1 MSGRDTFFTAELPP
15 TERMLEALRL
25 RDEGLSNTEVAHR
38 LGCNSRYVS
47 DLLRVGALRTGRP
60 LPRRAAPTPPDD
72 ALRKRVSRLE
82 DRNQSLRARL
92 TSLERE
98 VALLRKQLPPPVTHR
113 RIADGGVGGRR
124 EQRGM
129 AA

>member
-1 MSGRDTFFTAELPP
+1 MSGRLTFVTADLPP

-25 RDEGLSNTEVAHR
+25 HDQGLTNTEVAHQ

-60 LPRRAAPTPPDD
+60 ITRRAAPTPPDD
-72 ALRKRVSRLE
+72 VLRRRVQRLE

-92 TSLERE
+92 TALERE
-98 VALLRKQLPPPVTHR
+98 VAAIRRQSVVTHR
-113 RIADGGVGGRR
+113 RVADGGVGGRR
-124 EQRGM
+124 ELRALE

>member
-1 MSGRDTFFTAELPP
+1 MSGRQDFLTSTLPP
-15 TERMLEALRL
+15 TPRMVEALRL
-25 RDEGLSNTEVAHR
+25 RDQGLTNTEVAHQ

-60 LPRRAAPTPPDD
+60 ITRRAAPTPPDD
-72 ALRKRVSRLE
+72 ALRKRVQRLE

-92 TSLERE
+92 TALERE
-98 VALLRKQLPPPVTHR
+98 VALLRRSVPVVTHR
-113 RIADGGVGGRR
+113 RVADGGVGGRR
-124 EQRGM
+124 ELRE